1 MLDYDFWV
9 WCSVGNFGSTL
20 FGGGRQKAE
29 RDQAEAIVEGQFAN
43 FRLVAQTAFQEVEN
57 ALSSEENL
65 AQLTEETAIAAEEN
79 RKAEELAWEQYQRGL
94 IDITA
99 LLDAQRR
106 ADESASQLVNVKNQR
121 LQNRI
126 NLHLALGGD
135 FE

>member
-1 MLDYDFWV
+1 M
-9 WCSVGNFGSTL
+9 
-20 FGGGRQKAE
+20 
-29 RDQAEAIVEGQFAN
+29 
-43 FRLVAQTAFQEVEN
+43 VAQTAFQEVEN
-57 ALSSEENL
+57 ALFSEENL
-65 AQLTEETAIAAEEN
+65 AQLSKETAIAAEES

>member
-1 MLDYDFWV
+1 MLDSDFSV
-9 WCSVGNFGSTL
+9 WTIAGNVGSTL
-20 FGGGRQKAE
+20 FAAGRKKAE

-57 ALSSEENL
+57 ALFSEENL
-65 AQLTEETAIAAEEN
+65 AQLSKETAIAAEES

-99 LLDAQRR
+99 SLDAQRR

>member
-1 MLDYDFWV
+1 M
-9 WCSVGNFGSTL
+9 
-20 FGGGRQKAE
+20 
-29 RDQAEAIVEGQFAN
+29 EGQFAN